1 MEYNVNLHMTSPS
14 TNTSSICLFNIII
27 LTLYYY
33 LRFPC
38 GSDGKEIC
46 LPCGRPRFDP
56 WVGKIPWGREMLP
69 TPGFWPREF
78 HRLYSPWGHR
88 ESDVTEQLSLLGKQ
102 LRFHHYWTRS
112 VKFGTCTQLNIIY
125 QSKRKI
131 NFICV

>member
-14 TNTSSICLFNIII
+14 TNTSSICLFNLII

-56 WVGKIPWGREMLP
+56 WVGKIPWGRVWQP
-69 TPGFWPREF
+69 TPVFPLEESHGQRS
-78 HRLYSPWGHR
+78 LVGYSPWGR
-88 ESDVTEQLSLLGKQ
+88 KQSDTTEPVTLSYHY
-102 LRFHHYWTRS
+102 LRSWRNVNLSMEF
-112 VKFGTCTQLNIIY
+112 
-125 QSKRKI
+125 
-131 NFICV
+131 